1 MKRWERDIARRFDG
15 EGDATVAVPGSEALA
30 YEASLRR
37 LREGAQVAMHRP
49 EIAAAQFPSFME
61 GIRESIEAPRR
72 HHRGFWAV
80 LSLSTAALLVAIS
93 AFLVFAGGPDS
104 QHQVVEAVTTQ
115 VEAATTEIP
124 GATVEKYTN
133 EDGTAVVWVSTAQRD
148 LL

>member
-1 MKRWERDIARRFDG
+1 MKKWQREIACRFDG
-15 EGDATVAVPGSEALA
+15 EGDATPAVPNAEAAA
-30 YEASLRR
+30 YEAAIRQ
-37 LREGAQVAMHRP
+37 LREGAKHALRRP
-49 EIAAAQFPSFME
+49 EIADAQFPSFME

-80 LSLSTAALLVAIS
+80 LSLSTAALLVALS
-93 AFLVFAGGPDS
+93 AFLVFSSGPDK
-104 QHQVVEAVTTQ
+104 AVTTQ

>member
-1 MKRWERDIARRFDG
+1 MNKWQREVARRFDG
-15 EGDATVAVPGSEALA
+15 ESDVQPMAPSAEALA
-30 YEASLRR
+30 YEASLRQ
-37 LREGAQVAMHRP
+37 LREGAKLAAYRP
-49 EIAAAQFPSFME
+49 EIADAQFPSFME

-80 LSLSTAALLVAIS
+80 LSLSTAALLVALS
-93 AFLVFAGGPDS
+93 AFLVFGGGPDKS
-104 QHQVVEAVTTQ
+104 VTTQ